1 MIIERE
7 QHYMDLLKPVYN
19 ILLVA
24 GSPLGRKFPL
34 VTRIQMAKS
43 KLGFTHSEE
52 TKALMSKLAEGRVFS
67 DITRSRLSLARKGKK
82 LSLETI
88 TRISEAKLGIK
99 HTKEAIDKITAY
111 QSTRVKQ
118 PVPGTKLSVTDLNSN
133 ETVIYE
139 SVRKVAVALG
149 TNHTTIRNYLK
160 SNKAYKER
168 YLFTIV

>member
-1 MIIERE
+1 VNIERE
-7 QHYMDLLKPVYN
+7 QHYMDLLKPIYN
-19 ILLVA
+19 ILPIA
-24 GSPLGRKFPL
+24 GSPLGRVFSL
-34 VTRIQMAKS
+34 ATRIKIGKS

-52 TKALMSKLAEGRVFS
+52 TKALMSKLALGRDFS
-67 DITRSRLSLARKGKK
+67 DITRARLSQSRKGKK

-88 TRISEAKLGIK
+88 TKMSVAKLGIK
-99 HTKEAIDKITAY
+99 RTKETIDKITTY

-133 ETVIYE
+133 EIVIYE
-139 SVRKVAVALG
+139 SVRKAAVALG

-160 SNKAYKER
+160 SKKAYKER